1 VTAAR
6 VGPPPVFAP
15 GVFSVADAHPLYDPD
30 DPEAVACYAGAIHTL
45 RTAGVPFLVG
55 GAYAFARFTGIVRHT
70 KDCDL
75 FLKEADLPRAL
86 DALRA
91 AGFRTEITYTHWLA
105 KAFKEH
111 YFVDLIFCSGN
122 GQVPVDD
129 GWFAHAVDAVVFGEP
144 VKLCPAEESLW
155 SKAFIMERN
164 RFDGADVNHL
174 ILAYGE
180 QMNWPRLVARF
191 GDHWRVLY
199 AHLILFGFAYPAER
213 EKVPAWVMWEMA
225 ARMSR
230 DVQARPPDD
239 RVCQGVLLAA
249 AQYLPDVER
258 WGYEDARLE
267 PHGTMTPEQV
277 DEWTDGVIT
286 GR

>member
-1 VTAAR
+1 V
-6 VGPPPVFAP
+6 
-15 GVFSVADAHPLYDPD
+15 SEAHPIYDPD

-55 GAYAFARFTGIVRHT
+55 GAYAFARYTGIVRHT

-86 DALRA
+86 EALRA
-91 AGFRTEITYTHWLA
+91 AGFRTELTYTHWLA

-111 YFVDLIFCSGN
+111 FFVDLIFGSGN

-164 RFDGADVNHL
+164 RFDGADINHL
-174 ILAYGE
+174 ILAHGD

-213 EKVPAWVMWEMA
+213 GKVPAWVMWELA
-225 ARMSR
+225 GRMSR
-230 DVQARPPDD
+230 DVQERPPDD